1 MKVADVA
8 AAMATPG
15 GSSATGVKSAIS
27 IPWVVLSS
35 LLAGIGIFSMVL
47 WLYTLEWIYFG
58 GILPILTGTLMMFDR
73 RAGADRAH

>member
-1 MKVADVA
+1 MKGADVA
-8 AAMATPG
+8 AAMATHG
-15 GSSATGVKSAIS
+15 GSGSAVVKSAIS

-35 LLAGIGIFSMVL
+35 LLAGVGIFSMVL
-47 WLYTLEWIYFG
+47 WLYTFEWIYFG